1 MSIPS
6 PFEYGCVL
14 VLTLLPLLKS
24 DLRSSRSLDP
34 AAQNMKD
41 GPVKEKR
48 GIFWGVWGSRA
59 CDPCA
64 AASS

>member
-1 MSIPS
+1 KG
-6 PFEYGCVL
+6 FTHAAE
-14 VLTLLPLLKS
+14 S

-48 GIFWGVWGSRA
+48 GIFWGVW
-59 CDPCA
+59 
-64 AASS
+64 